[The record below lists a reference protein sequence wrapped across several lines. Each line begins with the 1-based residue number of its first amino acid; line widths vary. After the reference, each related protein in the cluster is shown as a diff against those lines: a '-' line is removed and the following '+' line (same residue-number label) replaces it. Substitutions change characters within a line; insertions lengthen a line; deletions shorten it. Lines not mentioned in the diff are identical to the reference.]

1 MSDYEQWICWGWI
14 VDRFA
19 VGGTPDRLPRVGAL
33 YRESRLPT
41 ALRRFLF

>member
-1 MSDYEQWICWGWI
+1 MSDYGQWICWGRI

-19 VGGTPDRLPRVGAL
+19 VGGAPDRIPWVGAPC
-33 YRESRLPT
+33 RESRLPI